1 MIPAPIPSNDLD
13 RVNALHEYAIMDS
26 EQESDY
32 DAIVNLASS
41 ICEAPISLVTL
52 INEDRQWYKAK
63 TGIDGSE
70 TPRELAFCAFT
81 ILDNELFEVEDTW
94 KDVRFFQHPSVDGDP
109 NIRFYAGMPLRSP
122 SGYNLGSL
130 CVIDRVPRKLTEFQK
145 SALQTLSQQV
155 IKLFELRRKNRELN
169 LLQDTQSR
177 MMSIIGHD
185 LRTPIASIN
194 ALLEILDEYDMSM
207 EELKK
212 LLPDIRKS
220 AESTGELVINLL
232 DWAQSQMA
240 GLKINTSSLPIRF
253 IVQSV
258 MDDNNRVFERKS
270 NTVVN
275 RVDENLNVIG
285 DRRMIEFIF
294 RNLILNANKFT
305 TNGTITIG
313 FEDGAFIVSDTGVGI
328 PESRK
333 KDLFSWNNRMSTPG
347 TNDEKGSGLGLPMCH
362 EFVTAHGGQISVE
375 STLGTGTTIRFTLS

>member
-13 RVNALHEYAIMDS
+13 RINALNEYDIMDS
-26 EQESDY
+26 EPESDY
-32 DAIVNLASS
+32 DSIVDLASK

-52 INEDRQWYKAK
+52 VNEDRQWYKAK
-63 TGIDGSE
+63 TGIDGHE
-70 TPRELAFCAFT
+70 TPREEAFCAYT
-81 ILDNELFEVEDTW
+81 ILDNELFEVEDTFF
-94 KDVRFFQHPSVDGDP
+94 DERFLQHPGVDGDP
-109 NIRFYAGMPLRSP
+109 FIRFYAGMPLRSP

-145 SALQTLSQQV
+145 NALRTLSQHV
-155 IKLFELRRKNRELN
+155 IKLFELRRKNRELK
-169 LLQDTQSR
+169 LLQVTQSR

-185 LRTPIASIN
+185 LRSPIASIN
-194 ALLEILDEYDMSM
+194 ALFEILDEYDMSM

-240 GLKINTSSLPIRF
+240 GLKINKSSLPIRY

-258 MDDNNRVFERKS
+258 IDDNERIFTRKS
-270 NTVVN
+270 NTIVN
-275 RVDENLNVIG
+275 QVTDDLHVIG

-305 TNGTITIG
+305 SDGTITIRYENG
-313 FEDGAFIVSDTGVGI
+313 TFSITDTGIGI
-328 PESRK
+328 PESRM
-333 KDLFSWNNRMSTPG
+333 KDLFSWDHRMSTPG

-362 EFVTAHGGQISVE
+362 EFVNAHGGRIWVE
-375 STLGTGTTIRFTLS
+375 SAVGAGTTIRFTLS

>member
-1 MIPAPIPSNDLD
+1 MIPAPIPPNDLD
-13 RVNALHEYAIMDS
+13 RVNALHDYAIMDS

-32 DAIVNLASS
+32 DAIVTLASS

-63 TGIDGSE
+63 TGIDGHQ
-70 TPRELAFCAFT
+70 TPREEAFCAYT
-81 ILDNELFEVEDTW
+81 ILDNDLFEVEDTFF
-94 KDVRFFQHPSVDGDP
+94 DERFLRHPAVDGDP

-130 CVIDRVPRKLTEFQK
+130 CVIDRVPRKLNEYQRN
-145 SALQTLSQQV
+145 ALRILSEQV

-194 ALLEILDEYDMSM
+194 ALLELLDEYDLSM
-207 EELKK
+207 DELKR
-212 LLPDIRKS
+212 LLPDIRRS

-232 DWAQSQMA
+232 DWAQTQMA
-240 GLKINTSSLPIRF
+240 GLKINKTSLPIRF

-258 MDDNNRVFERKS
+258 LDDNKRIFERKS

-275 RVDENLNVIG
+275 QVDGGLHVIG

-305 TNGTITIG
+305 SKGTVSIG
-313 FEDGAFIVSDTGVGI
+313 VEEGVFQISDTGIGI
-328 PESRK
+328 DESRHT
-333 KDLFSWNNRMSTPG
+333 DLFLWDKRISTPG

-362 EFVTAHGGQISVE
+362 EFVTAHGGRIWVE
-375 STLGTGTTIRFTLS
+375 SPPGAGTTIRFTLS

>member
-1 MIPAPIPSNDLD
+1 
-13 RVNALHEYAIMDS
+13 MDS

-32 DAIVNLASS
+32 DAIVDLASK
-41 ICEAPISLVTL
+41 ICDTPISLVTL

-94 KDVRFFQHPSVDGDP
+94 MDERFLQHPSVDGDP

-130 CVIDRVPRKLTEFQK
+130 CVIDRVPRKLNEFQRN
-145 SALQTLSQQV
+145 ALSTLSQQV

-194 ALLEILDEYDMSM
+194 ALLEILDEYDMTM

-212 LLPDIRKS
+212 MVPDIRKS

-232 DWAQSQMA
+232 DWAQSQMT
-240 GLKINTSSLPIRF
+240 GLKIIKSSLPIRY

-258 MDDNNRVFERKS
+258 IDDNERVFKRKS
-270 NTVVN
+270 NMV
-275 RVDENLNVIG
+275 ENEIAEDLHVSG
-285 DRRMIEFIF
+285 DRRMIEFII

-305 TNGTITIG
+305 SSGTITIR
-313 FEDGAFIVSDTGVGI
+313 FEDGIFSISDTGIGI
-328 PESRK
+328 PVSRM
-333 KDLFSWNNRMSTPG
+333 KDLFTWENRKSTPG

-362 EFVTAHGGQISVE
+362 EFVNAHGGRIWVE
-375 STLGTGTTIRFTLS
+375 SKPGAGTTIRFTLS

>member
-32 DAIVNLASS
+32 DAIVDLASK
-41 ICEAPISLVTL
+41 ICDTPISLVTL

-94 KDVRFFQHPSVDGDP
+94 MDERFLQHPSVDGDP

-130 CVIDRVPRKLTEFQK
+130 CVIDRVPRKLNEFQRN
-145 SALQTLSQQV
+145 ALSTLSQQV

-194 ALLEILDEYDMSM
+194 ALLEILDEYDMTM

-212 LLPDIRKS
+212 MVPDIRKS

-232 DWAQSQMA
+232 DWAQSQMT
-240 GLKINTSSLPIRF
+240 GLKIIKSSLPIRY

-258 MDDNNRVFERKS
+258 IDDNERVFKRKS
-270 NTVVN
+270 NMV
-275 RVDENLNVIG
+275 ENEIAEDLHVSG
-285 DRRMIEFIF
+285 DRRMIEFII

-305 TNGTITIG
+305 SSGTITIR
-313 FEDGAFIVSDTGVGI
+313 FEDGIFSISDTGIGI
-328 PESRK
+328 PVSRM
-333 KDLFSWNNRMSTPG
+333 KDLFTWENRKSTPG

-362 EFVTAHGGQISVE
+362 EFVNAHGGRIWVE
-375 STLGTGTTIRFTLS
+375 SKPGAGTTIRFTLS